1 MRKVLMVIL
10 ILGVI
15 VAPDTATSGGGKY
28 RDYICLAPGVDGPD
42 GRVVYEVVMVSRQPT
57 ELTIEAIDCC
67 LPGDTW
73 RLVAKMKKP
82 IKKKEKIIFSGDGGY
97 SCCAIGVDK
106 TITFSADLQ
115 KKGEI
120 IVEIIVEPIEVAVSY
135 PASALVRLNWNR
147 GWPFTVTIKEGTDY
161 CLE

>member
-1 MRKVLMVIL
+1 
-10 ILGVI
+10 
-15 VAPDTATSGGGKY
+15 
-28 RDYICLAPGVDGPD
+28 
-42 GRVVYEVVMVSRQPT
+42 MVSRQPT

-97 SCCAIGVDK
+97 SCCAIGVDE

-115 KKGEI
+115 KKG
-120 IVEIIVEPIEVAVSY
+120 EIIVEPIEVAVSY